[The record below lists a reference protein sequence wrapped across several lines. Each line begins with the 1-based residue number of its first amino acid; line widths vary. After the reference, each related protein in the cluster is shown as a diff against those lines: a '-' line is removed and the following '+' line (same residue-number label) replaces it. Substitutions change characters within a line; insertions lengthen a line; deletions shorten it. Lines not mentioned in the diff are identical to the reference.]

1 MILIDNNCVQEFIEL
16 LKITFD
22 LSQVLFEVF
31 KETME
36 SVNQLWCIIRPT
48 SALRIE
54 NPDLLSSIDSTALV

>member
-1 MILIDNNCVQEFIEL
+1 MILIDNNCVREFIEL